1 MRLVLDI
8 ETDEVKNGLP
18 TEVKLIVAKDI
29 DTREYYVWATRD
41 EIYNDFPKFTK
52 LIQHKYIG
60 HNFIDFDAA
69 VMNHLLGTSI
79 KAEQCEDTM
88 LLSYMFY
95 PLGKH
100 SLAYWGEQ
108 LRFPKMEQPD
118 FNGPVTPYWIEYCK
132 KDVNL
137 THKVWDHFQPQMK
150 LFSRKSIELE
160 YKVRELI
167 TEQERNGFTLDCQKA
182 MMLQARLQER
192 AKVLEDEVQRSFLP
206 LPVHVRD
213 CVPKYKQD
221 GQLSAVGLNHLED
234 KASVAGP
241 HSIIEWP
248 EFNLSS
254 RQQIVR
260 QLEYRGWKPTNFTEK
275 GQAIVDETTLET
287 LDIPEAKLI
296 AEYLMV
302 EKRQAQVTSWLGKVG
317 FRGKVHGRVSTLQ
330 AISNRMGHSSPN
342 MAQVPASYSPYG
354 KECREC
360 WTVSSSGYHL
370 LGCDAASLELRGL
383 AHYMGDPKFIKEVT
397 EGDVHT
403 ANQKAAGLDTRDQA
417 KTFIYAFIYGAGPAK
432 IGAIVGGSAKDGQ
445 RLITSFL
452 ENTPALAT
460 LRSRV
465 EMSAKR
471 GYLVGMDGRRLTVR
485 SPHAAMNLLIQGAG
499 AVVCKQWLVEIT
511 KLYREA
517 KLDVKLVA
525 SIHDEYQFEV
535 RKEHAEQL
543 GAITKLAIKN
553 TELIV
558 GSKCPLDSGFKI
570 GSTWQQTH

>member
-1 MRLVLDI
+1 MRLVIDI
-8 ETDEVKNGLP
+8 ETDLIPCTIVKC
-18 TEVKLIVAKDI
+18 IIAKDI
-29 DTREYYVWATRD
+29 DTGAYYSWATAR
-41 EIYNDFPKFTK
+41 EVNYKFPEFVK
-52 LIQHKYIG
+52 LNTITFIG
-60 HNFIDFDAA
+60 HNIIDFD
-69 VMNHLLGTSI
+69 VPTMNRLLGTDI
-79 KAEQCEDTM
+79 KTEQCEDTM
-88 LLSYMFY
+88 ILSYMFY

-108 LRFPKMEQPD
+108 LKFPKMEPPD
-118 FNGPVTPYWIEYCK
+118 FDGPVTPYMIDYCNN
-132 KDVNL
+132 DVNL
-137 THKVWDHFQPQMK
+137 THKLWNHFQPNIK

-192 AKVLEDEVQRSFLP
+192 AAVLKEEVQRSFLP
-206 LPVHVRD
+206 LAVHVRD
-213 CVPKYKQD
+213 CVPRVNKD
-221 GQLSAVGLNHLED
+221 GTWNAGSIKHIEDPETVG
-234 KASVAGP
+234 GP

-248 EFNLSS
+248 DFNLSS

-260 QLEYRGWKPTNFTEK
+260 QLEFRGWKPTNFTEK

-302 EKRQAQVTSWLGKVG
+302 EKRQAQVTSWLEKVG
-317 FRGKVHGRVSTLQ
+317 TDGKVHGRVSTLQ

-360 WTVSSSGYHL
+360 WTVSSSGYSL

-417 KTFIYAFIYGAGPAK
+417 KTFIYALIFGAGPPK
-432 IGAIVGGSAKDGQ
+432 IGAIVGGYAKDGK
-445 RLITSFL
+445 RLIDSFL
-452 ENTPALAT
+452 SNTPAFAT
-460 LRSRV
+460 LRTRV

-570 GSTWQQTH
+570 GSDWSSTH

>member
-1 MRLVLDI
+1 MI
-8 ETDEVKNGLP
+8 
-18 TEVKLIVAKDI
+18 
-29 DTREYYVWATRD
+29 
-41 EIYNDFPKFTK
+41 
-52 LIQHKYIG
+52 
-60 HNFIDFDAA
+60 
-69 VMNHLLGTSI
+69 
-79 KAEQCEDTM
+79 
-88 LLSYMFY
+88 LSYMFY

-100 SLAYWGEQ
+100 SLEYWGVQ
-108 LRFPKMEQPD
+108 LQFPKMEPPD
-118 FNGPVTPYWIEYCK
+118 FDGPVTSYMIDYCK
-132 KDVNL
+132 NDVNL
-137 THKVWDHFQPQMK
+137 THKLWNHFQPNMK

-167 TEQERNGFTLDCQKA
+167 TEQERNGFTLNCQKA
-182 MMLQARLQER
+182 MLLQARLQER

-260 QLEYRGWKPTNFTEK
+260 QLEFRGWKPKNFTEK

-302 EKRQAQVTSWLGKVG
+302 EKRQVQVTSWLDKVG
-317 FRGKVHGRVSTLQ
+317 QNGKVHGRVSTLQ
-330 AISNRMGHSSPN
+330 AISNRMGHSGPN

-360 WTVSSSGYHL
+360 WTVSNPGYYL
-370 LGCDAASLELRGL
+370 LGCDAASLELRAL
-383 AHYMGDPKFIKEVT
+383 AHYMGNPKFTKEVT
-397 EGDVHT
+397 EGDVHS
-403 ANQKAAGLDTRDQA
+403 ANQRAAGLETRDQA
-417 KTFIYAFIYGAGPAK
+417 KTFIYAAVYGAGAAK
-432 IGAIVGGSAKDGQ
+432 IGAIVNGTAADGKRLLDNYSANNP
-445 RLITSFL
+445 SY
-452 ENTPALAT
+452 AT
-460 LRSRV
+460 LRKRV

-471 GYLVGMDGRRLTVR
+471 GYLLGMDGRRLTVR
-485 SPHAAMNLLIQGAG
+485 SPHAALNLLIQGAG
-499 AVVCKQWLVEIT
+499 AVICKQWLVEIT

-570 GSTWQQTH
+570 GTTWLSTH

>member
-1 MRLVLDI
+1 MRLVVDI
-8 ETDEVKNGLP
+8 ETDLIPCTIVKC
-18 TEVKLIVAKDI
+18 IIAKDI
-29 DTREYYVWATRD
+29 DTGAYYSWATAR
-41 EIYNDFPKFTK
+41 EVNYKFPEFVK
-52 LIQHKYIG
+52 LNTITFIG
-60 HNFIDFDAA
+60 HNIIDFD
-69 VMNHLLGTSI
+69 VPTMNRLLGTDI
-79 KAEQCEDTM
+79 KTEQCEDTM
-88 LLSYMFY
+88 ILSYMFY

-108 LRFPKMEQPD
+108 LSHPKMPPPD
-118 FNGPVTPYWIEYCK
+118 FNGPVTPYMIDYCSN
-132 KDVNL
+132 DVDL
-137 THKVWDHFQPQMK
+137 THKLWNHFQPQMK

-192 AKVLEDEVQRSFLP
+192 AAVLKEEVQRSFLP
-206 LPVHVRD
+206 LAVHVRD
-213 CVPKYKQD
+213 CVPRVNKD
-221 GQLSAVGLNHLED
+221 GTWNAGSIKHIED
-234 KASVAGP
+234 PETVAGP

-248 EFNLSS
+248 DFNLSS

-260 QLEYRGWKPTNFTEK
+260 QLEYRGWKPSNFTEK

-302 EKRQAQVTSWLGKVG
+302 EKRQAQVTSWLDKVG
-317 FRGKVHGRVSTLQ
+317 VNGKVHGRVSTLQ

-360 WTVSSSGYHL
+360 WTVSSSGYYL

-417 KTFIYAFIYGAGPAK
+417 KTFIYALIFGAGPPK
-432 IGAIVGGSAKDGQ
+432 IGAIVGGYAKDGK
-445 RLITSFL
+445 RLIDSFL
-452 ENTPALAT
+452 SNTPAFAT
-460 LRSRV
+460 LRTRV

-553 TELIV
+553 TELII

-570 GSTWQQTH
+570 GTTWQETH

>member
-1 MRLVLDI
+1 MRLVIDI
-8 ETDEVKNGLP
+8 ETDLIPCTMVKC
-18 TEVKLIVAKDI
+18 IIAKDI
-29 DTREYYVWATRD
+29 DTGAYYAWSTAREINYK
-41 EIYNDFPKFTK
+41 FPEFVKDNNTTF
-52 LIQHKYIG
+52 IG
-60 HNFIDFDAA
+60 HNIIDFD
-69 VMNHLLGTSI
+69 VPTLNRLLGTDI
-79 KAEQCEDTM
+79 KTEQCEDTM
-88 LLSYMFY
+88 ILSYMFY

-100 SLAYWGEQ
+100 SLEYWGKQ
-108 LRFPKMEQPD
+108 LQFPKMEPPD
-118 FNGPVTPYWIEYCK
+118 FDGPVTSYMIDYCK
-132 KDVNL
+132 NDVNL
-137 THKVWDHFQPQMK
+137 THKLWNHFQPNMK

-160 YKVRELI
+160 YKVRELV

-182 MMLQARLQER
+182 MLLQARLQER

-213 CVPKYKQD
+213 CLPRVNKD
-221 GQLSAVGLNHLED
+221 GTWNAGSIKHIED
-234 KASVAGP
+234 PETVAGP

-260 QLEYRGWKPTNFTEK
+260 QLEYRGWKPKNFTAK

-287 LDIPEAKLI
+287 LNIPEAKLI

-302 EKRQAQVTSWLGKVG
+302 EKRQVQVTSWLDKVG
-317 FRGKVHGRVSTLQ
+317 QNEKVHGRVSTLQ
-330 AISNRMGHSSPN
+330 AISNRMGHSGPN

-360 WTVSSSGYHL
+360 WTVSNSGYYL
-370 LGCDAASLELRGL
+370 LGCDAASLELRAL
-383 AHYMGDPKFIKEVT
+383 AHYMGNPKFTKEVT
-397 EGDVHT
+397 EGDVHS
-403 ANQKAAGLDTRDQA
+403 ANQRAAGLETRDQA
-417 KTFIYAFIYGAGPAK
+417 KTFIYAAVYGAGAAK
-432 IGAIVGGSAKDGQ
+432 IGAIVNGTAADGK
-445 RLITSFL
+445 RLL
-452 ENTPALAT
+452 ENYSANNPSYAT
-460 LRSRV
+460 LRKRV

-471 GYLVGMDGRRLTVR
+471 GYLLGMDGRRLTVR
-485 SPHAAMNLLIQGAG
+485 SPHAALNLLIQGAG
-499 AVVCKQWLVEIT
+499 AVICKQWLVEIT

-570 GSTWQQTH
+570 GTTWLETH